1 MGCKFLA
8 EGEKVL
14 VIEETAKVKTI
25 ISKNTLLCDDR
36 NR

>member
-1 MGCKFLA
+1 MGCGEDLA

-14 VIEETAKVKTI
+14 IKEITKVKK
-25 ISKNTLLCDDR
+25 SLCDDR